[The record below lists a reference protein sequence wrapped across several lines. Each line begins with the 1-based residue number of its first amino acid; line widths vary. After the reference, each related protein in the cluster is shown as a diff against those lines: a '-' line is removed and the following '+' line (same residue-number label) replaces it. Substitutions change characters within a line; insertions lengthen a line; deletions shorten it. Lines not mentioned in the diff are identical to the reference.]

1 MEDYIIIAI
10 LGALV
15 ALDTTVAGQFMISQ
29 PLVSAS
35 LAGYFLGDLQ
45 SGIYIG
51 AIMQLMWLK
60 LIPAGGSIFLNGN
73 LGTLAAI
80 SVLGL
85 SFKEFQ
91 YSIES
96 LRFTVI
102 VYGIL
107 TSYIF
112 GYFTT
117 SQRYFNQFLIRI
129 AHNAVDKNRILWFQL
144 AHILG
149 VIITGVAGMF
159 IAVIFALAGK
169 WLLFRIPPV
178 YFISLAPF
186 FQYGLYAF
194 LGIGIGT
201 VFSMLW
207 ARKAWYYPVIGVG
220 AGCVILLLS

>member
-1 MEDYIIIAI
+1 MEGYITIAV

-15 ALDTTVAGQFMISQ
+15 ALDTTVAGQFMVSQ
-29 PLVSAS
+29 PLISAT
-35 LAGYFLGDLQ
+35 LAGYLFGDME
-45 SGIYIG
+45 SGMYIG

-80 SVLGL
+80 SVLEL
-85 SFKEFQ
+85 SVNEFK

-102 VYGIL
+102 VYGIV

-112 GYFTT
+112 GYFTM
-117 SQRYFNQFLIRI
+117 SQRFINQFLIRI
-129 AHNAVDKNRILWFQL
+129 AHNAVYKNRIFRFQL
-144 AHILG
+144 AHILA
-149 VIITGVAGMF
+149 VITTGIAGML
-159 IAVIFALAGK
+159 ISVIFALAGK
-169 WLLFRIPPV
+169 WLLLRLPPV
-178 YFISLAPF
+178 YFTSSESF

-201 VFSMLW
+201 VLSMHW

-220 AGCVILLLS
+220 AGCVVMLLS